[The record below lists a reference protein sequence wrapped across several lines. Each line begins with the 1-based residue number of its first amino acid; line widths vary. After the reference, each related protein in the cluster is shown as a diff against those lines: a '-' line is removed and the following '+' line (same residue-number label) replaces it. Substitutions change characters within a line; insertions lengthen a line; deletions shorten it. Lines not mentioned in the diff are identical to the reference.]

1 MRKFE
6 KISKSEFLKDVPD
19 ANYDD
24 IILPKRSTLNSAG
37 YDFYSVIS
45 FTLSPGERRV
55 IPTGIKVSMNSN
67 EFLSIYIRRSL
78 GFKWNIR
85 MCNQVGIIDADYYN
99 NSENE
104 GHIFV
109 CLMNEGDKVLEIKKG
124 DRIVQGIFM
133 PFLITDDDKTT
144 DIRMG
149 GIGSTNKGDDNNE

>member
-67 EFLSIYIRRSL
+67 EFLSIYIRSSL

-99 NSENE
+99 NGENE

>member
-67 EFLSIYIRRSL
+67 EFLSIYIRSSL

-99 NSENE
+99 NSDNE

-144 DIRMG
+144 DIRIG